1 MIYSL
6 NIGERQCAVKNV
18 IVGGDFNTH
27 MNLKIDGKDE
37 INTLYIWWILWFSV
51 RYAATTRR
59 EIFGVNT
66 LCGKLDQLSS
76 LSLQNIF
83 IGGKLLCK

>member
-37 INTLYIWWILWFSV
+37 INTL
-51 RYAATTRR
+51 
-59 EIFGVNT
+59 
-66 LCGKLDQLSS
+66 
-76 LSLQNIF
+76 
-83 IGGKLLCK
+83 